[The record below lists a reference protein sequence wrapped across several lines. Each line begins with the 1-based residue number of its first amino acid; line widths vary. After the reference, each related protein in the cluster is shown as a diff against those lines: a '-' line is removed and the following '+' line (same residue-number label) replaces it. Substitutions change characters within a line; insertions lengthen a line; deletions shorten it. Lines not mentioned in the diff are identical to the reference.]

1 MIRVEHVSM
10 KFRMTNDKVMSLKEY
25 FVAFLQ
31 RRLEYKEFLVLDDI
45 NFEVK
50 RGEVVGII
58 GKNGAGK
65 STLLKIIAG
74 VLKPSIGKVTVN
86 GMIAPMLELG
96 SGFDPELSGR
106 ENIFL
111 NGAILG
117 YSNEFLKSKYN
128 EILEFSEL
136 NEFIEMPIRNY
147 SSGMVARLAFSI
159 ATVVKPEI
167 LIVDEVLSVG
177 DAGFQTKSL
186 NRMKELMSGGTTV
199 LFVSHSI
206 KQIEEMCSKVL
217 WLEDHKMKMFGDT
230 GQICS
235 IYKQYWEQSL
245 K

>member
-1 MIRVEHVSM
+1 MIKVEHVSM
-10 KFRMTNDKVMSLKEY
+10 KFRMANDKVMSLKEY
-25 FVAFLQ
+25 VVALLQ
-31 RRLEYKEFLVLDDI
+31 HRLKYQELQVLDDI
-45 NFEVK
+45 SFEVK
-50 RGEVVGII
+50 RGEVIGII

-74 VLKPSIGKVTVN
+74 VLKPSNGKVTVN
-86 GMIAPMLELG
+86 GKIAPMLELG

-117 YSNEFLKSKYN
+117 YSDEFLKSKYD

-136 NEFIEMPIRNY
+136 AEFIEMPIRNY

-159 ATVVKPEI
+159 ATVVKPEV

-199 LFVSHSI
+199 LFVSHSLT
-206 KQIEEMCSKVL
+206 QIEEMCSKVL
-217 WLEDHKMKMFGDT
+217 WLENHKVKQFGDT
-230 GQICS
+230 KSICDE
-235 IYKQYWEQSL
+235 YKNYWG
-245 K
+245 